1 MARPPHSGLSLRAGL
16 GPDRGDRYLTGSA
29 ISGADPVPLVY
40 FDASAFVKLLTTE
53 TGNSLAS
60 ALWDGCD
67 AALSSRLAYPEV
79 RAALAAAARN
89 HDLTE
94 SELAEAERDWEDFW
108 AATRPVELTATVEQ
122 HAGHLARAHALRG
135 ADAVHLASAL
145 AVDDPGL
152 IVAVWDRRLH
162 TGAQTAGYRVA
173 PAQLD
178 P

>member
-1 MARPPHSGLSLRAGL
+1 M
-16 GPDRGDRYLTGSA
+16 
-29 ISGADPVPLVY
+29 PLVY

-53 TGNSLAS
+53 TGSSLAS

-94 SELAEAERDWEDFW
+94 SELADAERDWEDFW
-108 AATRPVELTATVEQ
+108 AATRAVELTATVEQ
-122 HAGHLARAHALRG
+122 HAGHLARDHALRG

-145 AVDDPGL
+145 AIGDPGL

-162 TGAQTAGYRVA
+162 AGVQAAGFRVA

>member
-1 MARPPHSGLSLRAGL
+1 MS
-16 GPDRGDRYLTGSA
+16 
-29 ISGADPVPLVY
+29 LVY

-53 TGNSLAS
+53 TGSSLAS

-94 SELAEAERDWEDFW
+94 SELAYAERDWEDFW

-145 AVDDPGL
+145 AVGDPGL

-162 TGAQTAGYRVA
+162 TGAQAAGFRVA

-178 P
+178 H